1 MTTFDLVLRGC
12 EAVLPSGRALV
23 DIAVRDERIIGFFAP
38 GSAPSGATE
47 IDCDGLTALPGL
59 IDTHGHHRE
68 PGFTH
73 KEDIVTAGLQ
83 YAAGGVT
90 VSLAMP
96 NVNPV
101 PATPE
106 TLDEMLELYRRRSLI
121 DYNVNAS
128 AAEVDHIPALADRG
142 ILAFKVFMVADTK
155 RTYPHIPGTGVH
167 DHGELFRIFR
177 AVAASGLPLMVH
189 PHDQALMRVIEQ
201 ESWDRGEHDF
211 RAYAR
216 SFAAHDGLIWDVAI
230 GILLRLQQATDVH
243 LHLMHLQTR
252 RGVEQLRDAKAA
264 GRRVSAEVNPWC
276 LWLGND
282 WANVERLG
290 PYALSFYVPPEGAEA
305 VRHAFG
311 DGTIDVLGSDHTP
324 HTREEKEPGWTDGW
338 KAQGGTP
345 SAQFYLSLLLTDV
358 AAGRISLT
366 RAVEATSLAPAR
378 LFGLYPRK
386 GVLAIGADA
395 DIALVDRSARFLV
408 READVL
414 SKCGWTPYEGRT
426 LTGKVIHTIL
436 RGQTIFSE
444 GSVLAEP
451 GIGRQARRA
460 SSDAD

>member
-1 MTTFDLVLRGC
+1 MHRFDLVLRGC
-12 EAVLPSGRALV
+12 EAVLPSGTSV
-23 DIAVRDERIIGFFAP
+23 MDIAVSGGRIVAFFAP
-38 GSAPSGATE
+38 GTAPGGSSE
-47 IDCDGLTALPGL
+47 IDCAGLTALPGL

-68 PGFTH
+68 PGYTH
-73 KEDIVTAGLQ
+73 KEDIVTAGMQ

-106 TLDEMLELYRRRSLI
+106 TLDEMLDLYRRRSLI

-128 AAEVDHIPALADRG
+128 AAEVDQIPSLAERG

-177 AVAASGLPLMVH
+177 AVAATGLPLMVH

-201 ESWDRGEHDF
+201 DSWDRDERDF

-230 GILLRLQQATDVH
+230 GILLRLQQAADVH
-243 LHLMHLQTR
+243 LHLMHMQTR
-252 RGVEQLRDAKAA
+252 RGVEQLRAAKAA
-264 GRRVSAEVNPWC
+264 GCRVSAEINPWC

-282 WANVERLG
+282 WQNVERLG
-290 PYALSFYVPPEGAEA
+290 PYALSFYVPPDGAEA
-305 VRHAFG
+305 TGEAFRSG
-311 DGTIDVLGSDHTP
+311 IIDVLGSDHTP

-358 AAGRISLT
+358 AAGRISLA
-366 RAVEATSLAPAR
+366 RAVEATALAPAR

-395 DIALVDRSARFLV
+395 DIALVDRAAQFVV
-408 READVL
+408 RESDVL
-414 SKCGWTPYEGRT
+414 SRCGWTPYEGRT

-436 RGQTIFSE
+436 RGQTIFSS
-444 GSVLAEP
+444 GAVVAAP
-451 GIGRQARRA
+451 GTGRQALRA
-460 SSDAD
+460 SSSAN